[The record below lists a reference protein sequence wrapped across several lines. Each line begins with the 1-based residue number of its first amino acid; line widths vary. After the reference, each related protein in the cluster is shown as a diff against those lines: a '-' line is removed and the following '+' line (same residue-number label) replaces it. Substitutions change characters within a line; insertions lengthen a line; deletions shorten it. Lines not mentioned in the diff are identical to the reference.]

1 MRALNNPY
9 TKYAPKRQALSTCLL
24 ALIVGFGC
32 STTSSV
38 QLLEKDSLALKKLTT
53 TENFTLSANEI
64 VDRARENGKIRE
76 NSNNLP
82 IFSFLRKVT
91 ITKPVDAN
99 GTVNGKIKTYKAY
112 TNNRDQTL
120 IKVNGREP
128 TEKEIEEDRKK
139 NLKRQRQYLDR
150 NNKNKSGRII
160 SNNIEIYRDKFIPRL
175 IGYESI
181 NNRPAYIVQL
191 LPNPKHRLINNTS
204 DRIMNQ
210 MQVKIWVDQ
219 EEFQVSKM
227 EAKLVEPVKMFAGVI
242 GSINSAYILLEQ
254 KRLTPKIWT
263 DYKLEA
269 YYDIRIILSKSSGKI
284 TSHSSDFK
292 LMPIKNELKP

>member
-1 MRALNNPY
+1 MASIIFL
-9 TKYAPKRQALSTCLL
+9 
-24 ALIVGFGC
+24 GC
-32 STTSSV
+32 ASPSVV
-38 QLLEKDSLALKKLTT
+38 QLLEKDNIALKKLATS
-53 TENFTLSANEI
+53 NNTLSASEI
-64 VDRARENGKIRE
+64 IERTQVNGKLRE
-76 NSNNLP
+76 TSRNLP
-82 IFSFLRKVT
+82 VFSFLRKVT
-91 ITKPVDAN
+91 TTKPNDKNATAN
-99 GTVNGKIKTYKAY
+99 KKTKTYRAY
-112 TNNRDQTL
+112 TNNHDQIL
-120 IKVNGREP
+120 INVDGREP
-128 TEKEIEEDRKK
+128 TEKEIEEDQK
-139 NLKRQRQYLDR
+139 NTLKRQRQYLDR
-150 NNKNKSGRII
+150 NDKNKSEKII

-175 IGYESI
+175 IGAEKVS
-181 NNRPAYIVQL
+181 NRSAYIIQMV
-191 LPNPKHRLINNTS
+191 PNTDHRLKHPTA

-219 EEFQVSKM
+219 KEFQVSKM

-269 YYDIRIILSKSSGKI
+269 DYDIRIIIAKSSGKI